1 MITITVSDIE
11 LYDNS
16 KEEFTTKKGGTFRFE
31 HSLIAVSKWE
41 SKWKVP
47 FLATKLTNA
56 QTMSYLE
63 MMCLDKGFTRD
74 HLTPEVVEQ
83 LTEYMEDTHTATVFK
98 SSDNHKPGPIMTSE
112 VLYAYMVNGNVPFEC
127 AKWNLNRLIMLLNVV
142 ASQKEPPKKMSRN
155 EILQQNAK
163 LNAERKAKLKT
174 KG

>member
-1 MITITVSDIE
+1 MITITISDIE

-16 KEEFTTKKGGTFRFE
+16 KEEFTTKKGGSFRFE
-31 HSLIAVSKWE
+31 HSLIALSKWE

-47 FLATKLTNA
+47 FLATKLNNA

-74 HLTPEVVEQ
+74 HLTPEVVEE
-83 LTEYMEDTHTATVFK
+83 LTEYMEDTHTATII
-98 SSDNHKPGPIMTSE
+98 SGSDNDKPGPIMTSE
-112 VLYAYMVNGNVPFEC
+112 VLYAYMVTAGVPFEC
-127 AKWNLNRLIMLLNVV
+127 AKWNINRLIMLLNVI
-142 ASQKEPPKKMSRN
+142 SKQQSPPKKMSN
-155 EILQQNAK
+155 SEILQQNAR